1 MLKTVDSRKAT
12 GLDNIPC
19 TLSKLAADIVAPSL
33 THIFNGSIC
42 VGIFPIRKLVEITNV
57 NKYRPVYVI
66 FRTV

>member
-1 MLKTVDSRKAT
+1 MYLPIQPFLYEIQVSRKVRRLLKTVDSRKAT

-42 VGIFPIRKLVEITNV
+42 VGIFPS
-57 NKYRPVYVI
+57 
-66 FRTV
+66 

>member
-42 VGIFPIRKLVEITNV
+42 VGIFPISKLVEITNV